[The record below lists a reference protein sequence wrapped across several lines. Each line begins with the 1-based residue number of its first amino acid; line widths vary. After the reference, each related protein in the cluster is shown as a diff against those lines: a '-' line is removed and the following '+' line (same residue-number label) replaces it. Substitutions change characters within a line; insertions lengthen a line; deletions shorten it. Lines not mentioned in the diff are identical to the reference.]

1 MKGPEPHRLLERST
15 PAPRQLSLF
24 PSAHDTPPPI
34 LPKDCSWH
42 TLTIEGSPLG
52 YALRRS
58 RRKSIGLVVR
68 DAGLLIQAPTWASQR
83 QIDETIAQKSH
94 WIQEKL
100 RKRAERLE
108 LLALQ
113 ASQWREDG
121 RIPYLG
127 VPIRLHLDGGQA
139 LRYQGNPDV
148 PAEGD
153 CLSLPLPRD
162 AGADRIQERAQGWLQ
177 QRARLT
183 FGIRLN
189 HYLGLAGETISGWSL
204 SSAQGRWGSCTS
216 QRHIR
221 LNWRL
226 IHFAPTLI
234 DYVVAHEVAHLRHM
248 DHSVAFWREV
258 DRLYPDFKQARD
270 TLARH
275 TPQSQPLF

>member
-1 MKGPEPHRLLERST
+1 MKGPEPHRPPGRGT
-15 PAPRQLSLF
+15 APLQQLSLF
-24 PSAHDTPPPI
+24 PNAPDTPPAA

-42 TLTIEGSPLG
+42 TLTLAGLPLG

-68 DAGLLIQAPTWASQR
+68 DTGLLIQAPTWASQQ
-83 QIDETIAQKSH
+83 QINETIAQKSH

-113 ASQWREDG
+113 ASQWREGG

-139 LRYQGNPDV
+139 LRYQGDPDA
-148 PAEGD
+148 PTPGD
-153 CLSLPLPRD
+153 RLSLPLPHD
-162 AGADRIQERAQGWLQ
+162 AAAERIQERAQGWLQ
-177 QRARLT
+177 QRARLE
-183 FGIRLN
+183 FESRLN
-189 HYLGLAGETISGWSL
+189 HYLALAGQAINGWSL

-226 IHFAPTLI
+226 IHFDPPLI

-248 DHSVAFWREV
+248 DHSPEFWREV

-275 TPQSQPLF
+275 TPQTQPLF